1 MRGDFKLKVTLDEL
15 IKRNKLP
22 IDTFI
27 KIIGKNTLIIN
38 VKEK

>member
-15 IKRNKLP
+15 IKRNNIPLDLINRITRK
-22 IDTFI
+22 ITF
-27 KIIGKNTLIIN
+27 NIN